1 MSLND
6 IFNEYITVN
15 SEYVK
20 FVNDI
25 INKNFEGYE

>member
-25 INKNFEGYE
+25 INKNF